1 MITHKQIL
9 QGDKDLFLISI
20 LFYSIDIFSLLF
32 NIVYILSNFYWY
44 SKAYFNAYILFK
56 NSRRI

>member
-32 NIVYILSNFYWY
+32 NIVYILSNFY
-44 SKAYFNAYILFK
+44 
-56 NSRRI
+56 